1 MENLDING
9 QAIAVDN
16 EGYLRHLEDWNREV
30 AAQLAQREGIELNEA
45 HWEILHLLRDFYH
58 TYEMSPAMRPL
69 IKAVAAELGSDK
81 GKSIYLMSLFP
92 GSPAK
97 LASKIAGLPKPTNCL

>member
-1 MENLDING
+1 MDNLSVKGATIP
-9 QAIAVDN
+9 VDN
-16 EGYLRHLEDWNREV
+16 EGYLRDLHDWNEAV
-30 AAQLAQREGIELNEA
+30 AEQLAQREGIELNAA
-45 HWEILHLLRDFYH
+45 HWEILEVLRQFYQ

-69 IKAVAAELGSDK
+69 IKAISAKLGPDK